1 MSAPPQTRPRRRGQ
15 PQTVASD
22 TPRVRLVVLNYN
34 GGELVVHCLETLGK
48 LDWPDDRL
56 EVVVVDNAS
65 TDGSDV
71 VVAERFP
78 AVRLVRSPRNN
89 GFPAN
94 NLALSQLDG
103 VDYVGLVNPDS
114 FVEPRWLRSLVD
126 ALEADED
133 LGAVSPRMLFADR
146 FVDIEIS
153 APTFVPGAADRR
165 TLGVQVS
172 GARVDGVDRWRDVQ
186 FPEGTWG
193 IEHDPAGGTF
203 QWTRERALVRVPL
216 GLAPSGPRQS
226 PGDHPAEAGDVGVP
240 MAKLRLAAE
249 MPKRATLRCGGIVR
263 HVDVGTSPA
272 WIDIPLSGTPRDIVN
287 NVGSIVF
294 DDGYGAD
301 RGFLEPDEGQYAA
314 PAEVFAWCGGSV
326 LFRPRYLADVGLF
339 DERFFLYYEDTDLSW
354 RGRTRGWRYGYVPGA
369 VVRHVHAA
377 STGEGSS
384 VFQHYVERNRLLMLA
399 KDAPRDLAWRA
410 VWRYLLVTLSYARRD
425 IVRSALRL
433 HRPNVEQVRRR
444 LASFGGFV
452 SLAPAMLLDR
462 WRIRR
467 RATVGDGE
475 LRAWFTRR

>member
-1 MSAPPQTRPRRRGQ
+1 
-15 PQTVASD
+15 VASD

-56 EVVVVDNAS
+56 EVVVIDNAS

-71 VVAERFP
+71 VIAERFP
-78 AVRLVRSPRNN
+78 AVRLVRNRRNS

-94 NLALSQLDG
+94 NLALRQLDG

-114 FVEPRWLRSLVD
+114 YVEPGWLRTLVD

-165 TLGVQVS
+165 PLGVQVS
-172 GARVDGVDRWRDVQ
+172 GARVDGVDRWRDAQ

-203 QWTRERALVRVPL
+203 QWTRERAVVRVPV
-216 GLAPSGPRQS
+216 GLAPSGARRS
-226 PGDHPAEAGDVGVP
+226 PADPADTGDLGVP
-240 MAKLRLAAE
+240 MAQLRLAAE
-249 MPKRATLRCGGIVR
+249 VPKRATLRCGAIDS
-263 HVDVGTSPA
+263 HVDVGASPA
-272 WIDIPLSGTPRDIVN
+272 WIDVPLSGTPRDIVN

-301 RGFLEPDEGQYAA
+301 RGFLEPDEGQYDA

-326 LFRPRYLADVGLF
+326 LFRPRYLADVGLL

-354 RGRTRGWRYGYVPGA
+354 RGRTRGWRYRYVPDA

-377 STGEGSS
+377 STGEGSP

-399 KDAPRDLAWRA
+399 KDAPRDLAVWA

-425 IVRSALRL
+425 IVRPVLRL
-433 HRPNVEQVRRR
+433 HRPSPEQVRRR
-444 LASFGGFV
+444 TASFVGCLR
-452 SLAPAMLLDR
+452 LAPAMLVDR
-462 WRIRR
+462 RRIRR
-467 RATVGDGE
+467 RARVRDAE
-475 LRAWFTRR
+475 IRAWFTRR